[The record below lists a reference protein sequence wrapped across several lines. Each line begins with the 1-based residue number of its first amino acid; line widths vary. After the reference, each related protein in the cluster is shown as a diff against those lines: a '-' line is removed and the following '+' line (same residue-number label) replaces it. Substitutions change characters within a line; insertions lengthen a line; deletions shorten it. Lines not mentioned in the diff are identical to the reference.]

1 MWRNLMNLEEM
12 SLEELRKFAK
22 KLQYE
27 NELLKDEVKAVEKS
41 LFLPQT
47 LAKLQYKVILRRE
60 DIVKNE
66 LHSRIDEKKGS
77 LFEIKNQIKKY
88 APILG
93 LDPDSIRII
102 ATEAIQ
108 NIIEHGYGNYAEVE
122 LEIDNTVHNPYFK
135 MSFKH
140 QMPPGQ
146 KYTLSQIEQNA
157 QKGDITSPE
166 FDFENPRGRGEF
178 LMKELSDERQIINGV
193 DVDEEGNK
201 IHYFKRILIN
211 YKDPKGPRVETSFDE
226 IREELDRLDGE
237 EVVCYFHLDHKMN
250 KLNTITIITNKNREI
265 GVRHLM
271 EDREFTLSHKDTYS
285 RTSFLSFT
293 PNREFSETEINE
305 LFTQVKKVVAAEV
318 LHKYQS

>member
-1 MWRNLMNLEEM
+1 MDLETM
-12 SLEELRKFAK
+12 SLEDLKKYVK
-22 KLQYE
+22 KLQHE
-27 NELLKDEVKAVEKS
+27 NEVLKDEVKAVEKS

-47 LAKLQYKVILRRE
+47 LAKLNYKVVLRRE

-66 LHSRIDEKKGS
+66 LYSRIDEKRGS

-108 NIIEHGYGNYAEVE
+108 NIIEHGFGNYAEVE

-146 KYTLSQIEQNA
+146 KYTLSQIEENA
-157 QKGDITSPE
+157 QKGDITSPN

-193 DVDEEGNK
+193 DVDERGNK
-201 IHYFKRILIN
+201 MHYFKRILIN
-211 YKDPKGPRVETSFDE
+211 YKDPKGARVETSFDE

-250 KLNTITIITNKNREI
+250 KLNTITIITNKNRDLS
-265 GVRHLM
+265 VRNLM
-271 EDREFTLSHKDTYS
+271 EEKGFNLAHKDTYS
-285 RTSFLSFT
+285 RTSFLSFIPT
-293 PNREFSETEINE
+293 REFTENEINE
-305 LFTQVKKVVAAEV
+305 IFGQVKKVVSAEV
-318 LHKYQS
+318 HHKFN

>member
-1 MWRNLMNLEEM
+1 MNIDEM
-12 SLEELRKFAK
+12 SLEDLRKYAK
-22 KLQYE
+22 KLQHE
-27 NELLKDEVKAVEKS
+27 NEVLKDEVKAVEKS

-47 LAKLQYKVILRRE
+47 LAKLHYKVVLRRE

-66 LHSRIDEKKGS
+66 LYSRIDEKRGS
-77 LFEIKNQIKKY
+77 LFEIKNQIRKY

-93 LDPDSIRII
+93 LDPDSVRII

-146 KYTLSQIEQNA
+146 KYTLSQIEENA
-157 QKGDITSPE
+157 QKGDITSPA

-211 YKDPKGPRVETSFDE
+211 YKNPQGPRVETSFDE

-250 KLNTITIITNKNREI
+250 KLNTITIITNKSREH
-265 GVRHLM
+265 GVRNLM
-271 EDREFTLSHKDTYS
+271 EDKGFSLSHKDTYS
-285 RTSFLSFT
+285 RTSFLSFI
-293 PNREFSETEINE
+293 PNRAFSEDEINE
-305 LFTQVKKVVAAEV
+305 IFTQVKKIVAAEV
-318 LHKYQS
+318 LHKFQS